1 MKFHVLTLFPDMVM
15 QGLMTSITGRAV
27 QQKKIDIDAVNIR
40 DYSRISMAG
49 WMIILTAAVQ
59 GCSCRHSGI

>member
-40 DYSRISMAG
+40 DYTPVSYTH
-49 WMIILTAAVQ
+49 LTLPTT
-59 GCSCRHSGI
+59 

>member
-40 DYSRISMAG
+40 DYTGAVDSVCSRLFNLSN
-49 WMIILTAAVQ
+49 T
-59 GCSCRHSGI
+59 